1 MASHKSK
8 HTSTGLT
15 PEPVSRRLKL
25 EADKQE
31 TDDPQA
37 KTDERMHTEQ
47 EDLIHRLEDLQ
58 QQASIAKT
66 QAAFLLAQHADSQRE
81 KARKELIFGG
91 WSTFTVTATT
101 PEGQGAQQEVQAES
115 RERFIKEI
123 AKKAGVTSLYYK
135 DWIFSHQTRGD
146 VLSPISVL
154 TITQPWQRAKVL
166 DYIKKANKNFP
177 EKFYIDDKEETNWD
191 KITQAFGQCHDKN
204 AKDTKVQP
212 QISLWDRITGI
223 PLKVAMQILTVYEV
237 PFKQNWRDLTLVDKH
252 TNEYILWAH
261 FSPDQ
266 GTLTVYISEANVP
279 SAQQF
284 CNDFLSNFD
293 EYLNGSKGKGKGKGK
308 TTQASGSNMDKDL
321 GFLPLSHTSHARS
334 AKYPFKIDPRVVH
347 DKTSHWEVWKDL
359 WQEALTTAHLPF
371 SAARTSDAK
380 E

>member
-146 VLSPISVL
+146 VLSPISVV
-154 TITQPWQRAKVL
+154 TMTQPW
-166 DYIKKANKNFP
+166 
-177 EKFYIDDKEETNWD
+177 
-191 KITQAFGQCHDKN
+191 H
-204 AKDTKVQP
+204 
-212 QISLWDRITGI
+212 
-223 PLKVAMQILTVYEV
+223 V
-237 PFKQNWRDLTLVDKH
+237 PK
-252 TNEYILWAH
+252 
-261 FSPDQ
+261 S
-266 GTLTVYISEANVP
+266 
-279 SAQQF
+279 
-284 CNDFLSNFD
+284 
-293 EYLNGSKGKGKGKGK
+293 
-308 TTQASGSNMDKDL
+308 
-321 GFLPLSHTSHARS
+321 
-334 AKYPFKIDPRVVH
+334 
-347 DKTSHWEVWKDL
+347 
-359 WQEALTTAHLPF
+359 
-371 SAARTSDAK
+371 
-380 E
+380 

>member
-1 MASHKSK
+1 MASLKSK

-123 AKKAGVTSLYYK
+123 AKKSWCNKSL
-135 DWIFSHQTRGD
+135 
-146 VLSPISVL
+146 L
-154 TITQPWQRAKVL
+154 QRL
-166 DYIKKANKNFP
+166 D
-177 EKFYIDDKEETNWD
+177 
-191 KITQAFGQCHDKN
+191 
-204 AKDTKVQP
+204 
-212 QISLWDRITGI
+212 L
-223 PLKVAMQILTVYEV
+223 
-237 PFKQNWRDLTLVDKH
+237 
-252 TNEYILWAH
+252 
-261 FSPDQ
+261 
-266 GTLTVYISEANVP
+266 
-279 SAQQF
+279 
-284 CNDFLSNFD
+284 
-293 EYLNGSKGKGKGKGK
+293 
-308 TTQASGSNMDKDL
+308 
-321 GFLPLSHTSHARS
+321 
-334 AKYPFKIDPRVVH
+334 
-347 DKTSHWEVWKDL
+347 
-359 WQEALTTAHLPF
+359 
-371 SAARTSDAK
+371 
-380 E
+380 

>member
-25 EADKQE
+25 EAEKQE
-31 TDDPQA
+31 ADDPQA
-37 KTDERMHTEQ
+37 KTDERMQTEQ

-66 QAAFLLAQHADSQRE
+66 QAAFLLAQHADYQRE

-101 PEGQGAQQEVQAES
+101 PEGQGLQQEVQAES

-146 VLSPISVL
+146 ALSPISVV
-154 TITQPWQRAKVL
+154 TMTQPWQRAKVL

-177 EKFYIDDKEETNWD
+177 EKLYIDDKEETNWD

-204 AKDTKVQP
+204 AKDIKVQP

-223 PLKVAMQILTVYEV
+223 PLKVAMQILTAYEV

-252 TNEYILWAH
+252 SNEYILWAH

-284 CNDFLSNFD
+284 CNDFLSS
-293 EYLNGSKGKGKGKGK
+293 LMS
-308 TTQASGSNMDKDL
+308 T
-321 GFLPLSHTSHARS
+321 
-334 AKYPFKIDPRVVH
+334 
-347 DKTSHWEVWKDL
+347 
-359 WQEALTTAHLPF
+359 
-371 SAARTSDAK
+371 
-380 E
+380 